1 MNHFPDVSKYQ
12 LEIDFDVMRTKTE
25 YIIFKASQG
34 AYHDP
39 YILRNISESKRVG
52 LPFGLYHFYD
62 DRVSPAVQAETF
74 AAMARDAV
82 ELWCD
87 WESTYGGEHNSLR
100 NVVSFMERVEKL
112 TGKKVGM
119 YTGYYWFLEN
129 TNPVTNSGL
138 FRYLFDKPL
147 WLAWYTDDHTAKN
160 IEQVKIP
167 KPWIEMDVW
176 QYGTPAIG
184 FSMGAKSKEIDMNV
198 RLGNP
203 PIIPT
208 VKSTLDADFGAMGR
222 ARYNEAK

>member
-1 MNHFPDVSKYQ
+1 MKPFPDVSRWQ
-12 LEIDFDVMRTKTE
+12 GEIDFDVMKTKTD

-34 AYHDP
+34 GYHDP
-39 YILRNISESKRVG
+39 QILINISEAKRVG

-62 DRVSPAVQAETF
+62 DRISPSVQAETF

-87 WESTYGGEHNSLR
+87 WESTYEGKHNSLR
-100 NVVSFMERVEKL
+100 NVVSFMERVEEL

-119 YTGYYWFLEN
+119 YTGYFWFVDNTSPINNASQFKYLED
-129 TNPVTNSGL
+129 
-138 FRYLFDKPL
+138 RPL

-160 IEQVKIP
+160 IERVKIP
-167 KPWIEMDVW
+167 KPWVEMEVW

-184 FSMGAKSKEIDMNV
+184 FSMGAKSREIDMNV

-203 PIIPT
+203 PTVPD
-208 VKSTLDADFGAMGR
+208 VKSTLDADFGGVR
-222 ARYNEAK
+222 ARYNQE